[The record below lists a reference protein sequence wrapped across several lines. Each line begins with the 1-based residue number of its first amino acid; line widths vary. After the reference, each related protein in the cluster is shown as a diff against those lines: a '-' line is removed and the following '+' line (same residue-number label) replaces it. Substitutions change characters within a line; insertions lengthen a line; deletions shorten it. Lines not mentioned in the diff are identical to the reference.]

1 MQRNKNSSQTI
12 VTPLR
17 QQISKAAQNTSCKTT
32 RLKIQTLKFQ
42 FTYNNFLCNI
52 KPFKSIYL
60 SFNRFTSIASF
71 KKRLYC
77 IGLSMY
83 SFVRPIN
90 VTSAFFSTI
99 VSISSLSLPER
110 YIRRLRGT
118 EIFKYIFR
126 LFFIGDE
133 ATYFM
138 YAQSAQTATEDR
150 YAVKTRTCSHS
161 GMLYMETGR
170 DRP

>member
-1 MQRNKNSSQTI
+1 
-12 VTPLR
+12 
-17 QQISKAAQNTSCKTT
+17 
-32 RLKIQTLKFQ
+32 
-42 FTYNNFLCNI
+42 
-52 KPFKSIYL
+52 
-60 SFNRFTSIASF
+60 
-71 KKRLYC
+71 
-77 IGLSMY
+77 MY